1 MKLASPSKSLGQTIS
16 APWMPAIWR
25 TVRNIFNAKRNDKH
39 YREFPVPGLKKV
51 LQTGIAHTLKLEA
64 RFTNKSDTSR
74 RVRVLY
80 RHDYMHFSNFAKY
93 LPKHFDGS
101 LEEYVRQTETQI

>member
-1 MKLASPSKSLGQTIS
+1 M
-16 APWMPAIWR
+16 
-25 TVRNIFNAKRNDKH
+25 
-39 YREFPVPGLKKV
+39 
-51 LQTGIAHTLKLEA
+51 EA
-64 RFTNKSDTSR
+64 RLTNKSDTSR